1 MTNAYLRDN
10 KANTKLPTSD
20 RQIMSSELT
29 YAMRI
34 KEIMANMPITLQ
46 TKKEINEYYK
56 NAMKYITKKEK
67 AAKVPKAPKVP
78 KASKVP
84 KVPKIPKASKATIS
98 LPKNISVIEN
108 KPSKFAEDIAEMA
121 EILRTNKELLKER
134 RRNIYKRP
142 IVLVKQSF
150 CVEIIATAYR
160 INKRLRESLHHM

>member
-1 MTNAYLRDN
+1 
-10 KANTKLPTSD
+10 
-20 RQIMSSELT
+20 
-29 YAMRI
+29 MRI

-46 TKKEINEYYK
+46 TKKEIDEYYK
-56 NAMKYITKKEK
+56 NAMKDITKKEK
-67 AAKVPKAPKVP
+67 TTKAAKAPKVAKAPKAPKVA
-78 KASKVP
+78 KA
-84 KVPKIPKASKATIS
+84 AIS

-134 RRNIYKRP
+134 RGGIYKRP

-160 INKRLRESLHHM
+160 INKRLRESLHNM

>member
-1 MTNAYLRDN
+1 
-10 KANTKLPTSD
+10 
-20 RQIMSSELT
+20 
-29 YAMRI
+29 MRI

-46 TKKEINEYYK
+46 TKKEIDEYYK
-56 NAMKYITKKEK
+56 NAMKDITKKEK
-67 AAKVPKAPKVP
+67 ATKAPKAPKAVKAPKAPKV
-78 KASKVP
+78 A
-84 KVPKIPKASKATIS
+84 IS

-134 RRNIYKRP
+134 RGNTYKRP

>member
-1 MTNAYLRDN
+1 
-10 KANTKLPTSD
+10 
-20 RQIMSSELT
+20 
-29 YAMRI
+29 MRI

-46 TKKEINEYYK
+46 TKKEIDEYYK
-56 NAMKYITKKEK
+56 NAMKNITKKEK
-67 AAKVPKAPKVP
+67 AAKAAKAPKATKAP
-78 KASKVP
+78 KA
-84 KVPKIPKASKATIS
+84 AIS

-134 RRNIYKRP
+134 RGNTYKRP

>member
-1 MTNAYLRDN
+1 
-10 KANTKLPTSD
+10 
-20 RQIMSSELT
+20 MSSELT

-34 KEIMANMPITLQ
+34 KDIMANMPITLQ
-46 TKKEINEYYK
+46 TKKEIDEYYK

-67 AAKVPKAPKVP
+67 ATKVP

-84 KVPKIPKASKATIS
+84 KVPKATKVPKAAIS

-134 RRNIYKRP
+134 RGNTYKRP

>member
-1 MTNAYLRDN
+1 
-10 KANTKLPTSD
+10 
-20 RQIMSSELT
+20 MSSELT

-46 TKKEINEYYK
+46 TKKEIDEYYK
-56 NAMKYITKKEK
+56 NAMKDITKKEK
-67 AAKVPKAPKVP
+67 AAKAAKAPKVAKAPKAPKVAKAP
-78 KASKVP
+78 KAA
-84 KVPKIPKASKATIS
+84 KAAIS

-134 RRNIYKRP
+134 KGGIYKRP

-160 INKRLRESLHHM
+160 INKRLRESLHNM

>member
-1 MTNAYLRDN
+1 
-10 KANTKLPTSD
+10 
-20 RQIMSSELT
+20 MSSELT

-46 TKKEINEYYK
+46 TKKEIDEYYK

-67 AAKVPKAPKVP
+67 APKIP
-78 KASKVP
+78 KVP
-84 KVPKIPKASKATIS
+84 KVPKTAKAAKATIS

-134 RRNIYKRP
+134 RGNIYKRP

>member
-1 MTNAYLRDN
+1 
-10 KANTKLPTSD
+10 
-20 RQIMSSELT
+20 MSSELT

-46 TKKEINEYYK
+46 TKKEIDEYYK
-56 NAMKYITKKEK
+56 NAMKDITKKEK
-67 AAKVPKAPKVP
+67 ATKVPKAPKAPKATKVP
-78 KASKVP
+78 KA
-84 KVPKIPKASKATIS
+84 AIS

-134 RRNIYKRP
+134 RGNTYKRP

>member
-1 MTNAYLRDN
+1 
-10 KANTKLPTSD
+10 
-20 RQIMSSELT
+20 MSSELT

-46 TKKEINEYYK
+46 TKKEIDEYYK

-67 AAKVPKAPKVP
+67 
-78 KASKVP
+78 VP
-84 KVPKIPKASKATIS
+84 KVPKTAKATIS

>member
-1 MTNAYLRDN
+1 MTKAYL
-10 KANTKLPTSD
+10 SD
-20 RQIMSSELT
+20 HQAMSSELT

-46 TKKEINEYYK
+46 TKKEIDEYYK
-56 NAMKYITKKEK
+56 NAMKNITKKEK
-67 AAKVPKAPKVP
+67 AAKAAKAPKATKAP
-78 KASKVP
+78 KA
-84 KVPKIPKASKATIS
+84 AIS

-134 RRNIYKRP
+134 RGNTYKRP

>member
-1 MTNAYLRDN
+1 
-10 KANTKLPTSD
+10 
-20 RQIMSSELT
+20 
-29 YAMRI
+29 MRI

-46 TKKEINEYYK
+46 TKKEIDEYYK
-56 NAMKYITKKEK
+56 NAMKDITKKEK
-67 AAKVPKAPKVP
+67 ATKVPKAPKAPKATKVP
-78 KASKVP
+78 KAPKATKVP
-84 KVPKIPKASKATIS
+84 KAPKATKVPKAAIS

-134 RRNIYKRP
+134 RGNTYKRP

>member
-1 MTNAYLRDN
+1 
-10 KANTKLPTSD
+10 
-20 RQIMSSELT
+20 
-29 YAMRI
+29 MRI

-46 TKKEINEYYK
+46 TKKEIDEYYK
-56 NAMKYITKKEK
+56 NAMKDITKKEK
-67 AAKVPKAPKVP
+67 ATKVP

-84 KVPKIPKASKATIS
+84 KAPKAPKATIS

-134 RRNIYKRP
+134 RGNTYKRP

>member
-1 MTNAYLRDN
+1 
-10 KANTKLPTSD
+10 
-20 RQIMSSELT
+20 MSSELT

-46 TKKEINEYYK
+46 TKKEIDEYYK
-56 NAMKYITKKEK
+56 NAMKDITKKEK
-67 AAKVPKAPKVP
+67 ATKAPKVA
-78 KASKVP
+78 KAAKAP
-84 KVPKIPKASKATIS
+84 KVAKAAIS

-134 RRNIYKRP
+134 RGGIYKRP

-160 INKRLRESLHHM
+160 INKRLRESLHNM

>member
-1 MTNAYLRDN
+1 
-10 KANTKLPTSD
+10 
-20 RQIMSSELT
+20 
-29 YAMRI
+29 MRI
-34 KEIMANMPITLQ
+34 KDIMANMPITLQ
-46 TKKEINEYYK
+46 TKKEIDEYYK

-67 AAKVPKAPKVP
+67 ATKVP

-84 KVPKIPKASKATIS
+84 KVPKAAIS
-98 LPKNISVIEN
+98 LPKNILVIEN

-134 RRNIYKRP
+134 RGNTYKRP

>member
-46 TKKEINEYYK
+46 TKKEIDEYYK
-56 NAMKYITKKEK
+56 DAMKYITKKEK
-67 AAKVPKAPKVP
+67 AAKVP
-78 KASKVP
+78 
-84 KVPKIPKASKATIS
+84 KATIS

-121 EILRTNKELLKER
+121 DILRTNKELLKER

>member
-1 MTNAYLRDN
+1 
-10 KANTKLPTSD
+10 
-20 RQIMSSELT
+20 
-29 YAMRI
+29 MRI

-46 TKKEINEYYK
+46 TKKEIDEYYK
-56 NAMKYITKKEK
+56 NAMKDITKKEK
-67 AAKVPKAPKVP
+67 ATKAPKVA
-78 KASKVP
+78 KAAKAP
-84 KVPKIPKASKATIS
+84 KVAKAAIS

-134 RRNIYKRP
+134 RGGIYKRP

-160 INKRLRESLHHM
+160 INKRLRESLHNM